1 MRNHPC
7 VPAFRMDEFV
17 VLKDRECNA
26 LEMTPTSPVKE
37 RPSMNR
43 TTAAIAVL
51 ALTLMAVQPAWADYQ
66 AGQRARDAGNIDEAL
81 TQWRAAANAS
91 DRRAMLALGRLYL
104 QGLGVLQDFVEA
116 HKWLNLAASRGEAA
130 ALKERDALAAKM
142 TPEERA
148 EAQKLA
154 RAWRPGATPEAA
166 RAPPA
171 ASASTPA
178 AEAGPP
184 PPRAI
189 REAQALLGALGYRPG
204 PADGIWGRR
213 TAEAYRAFLRDAG
226 LPAAEMLTPEALR
239 ALRTIAKRRGGAE
252 TGRSTTAAADAP
264 RAPAETSTPRPAAT
278 RPDAL
283 HRAARMGDI
292 EGMNAA
298 LAAGMDVDV
307 RDERGWTAL
316 MHAVNEGYVL
326 LVPPLLEAN
335 AAVDIRAPDGAT
347 ALFMAAV
354 HGHSEIVALLWKAG
368 TDISIR
374 GPNGRTA
381 ADVARARFGEPDAA
395 RKSGVDPAV
404 LALLQGKTWAEVERE
419 RERQAALIET
429 GAFKDCEECPLM
441 VVVPS
446 GSFRMGSPPGETG
459 RYDNEGPVH
468 RVEIGEP
475 FAVGMYEVTVGE
487 FGRFVGETGYSSG
500 DACYTYEGGTWEER
514 TGRGWLNPG
523 FAQTED
529 HPVVCVNWHDA
540 KAYVGWLTSKTAEGY
555 RLLSESEWEYATR
568 AGTKGRYHWGS
579 RITPGRANYGRN
591 RGQTASVGSYSPNG
605 FGLHDVHGNVWEW
618 VEDCWHDSY
627 EGAPRGGN
635 AWTHGGDCGLRVL
648 RGGSWDYQP
657 GNLRSADRSGST
669 SGGRSGLG
677 GFRVARTLTP

>member
-1 MRNHPC
+1 M
-7 VPAFRMDEFV
+7 
-17 VLKDRECNA
+17 
-26 LEMTPTSPVKE
+26 S
-37 RPSMNR
+37 R
-43 TTAAIAVL
+43 TTSAITVL

-66 AGQRARDAGNIDEAL
+66 AGQRA
-81 TQWRAAANAS
+81 
-91 DRRAMLALGRLYL
+91 
-104 QGLGVLQDFVEA
+104 
-116 HKWLNLAASRGEAA
+116 
-130 ALKERDALAAKM
+130 
-142 TPEERA
+142 
-148 EAQKLA
+148 
-154 RAWRPGATPEAA
+154 WRPGAAPEAVH
-166 RAPPA
+166 APPA

-213 TAEAYRAFLRDAG
+213 TGEAYRAFLRDAG
-226 LPAAEMLTPEALR
+226 LPAAEMVTPEALR
-239 ALRTIAKRRGGAE
+239 ALRAIAKRRGDAA

-264 RAPAETSTPRPAAT
+264 RAPAETSTSRPAAT

-292 EGMNAA
+292 EGMKAA
-298 LAAGMDVDV
+298 LAAGVDVDA
-307 RDERGWTAL
+307 RDGRGWTAL

-326 LVPPLLEAN
+326 LVSLLLEAN
-335 AAVDIRAPDGAT
+335 AAEDIRAPDGAT

-354 HGHSEIVALLWKAG
+354 HGHSEIIGLLMKAG

-374 GPNGRTA
+374 GPKGRTA
-381 ADVARARFGEPDAA
+381 VDVARARFGEPDAA

-404 LALLQGKTWAEVERE
+404 LTLLQGKTWAEVERE
-419 RERQAALIET
+419 RERQAELAALIEA
-429 GAFKDCEECPLM
+429 GPFKDCEECPLM

-500 DACYTYEGGTWEER
+500 DACHTYEGAGWQER
-514 TGRGWLNPG
+514 TGRGWRNPG
-523 FAQTED
+523 FAQTEG

-540 KAYVGWLTSKTAEGY
+540 KAYVGWLTGKTAKEY

-568 AGTKGRYHWGS
+568 AGTTGQYHWGS
-579 RITPGRANYGRN
+579 RITSGRTNYGEN
-591 RGQTASVGSYSPNG
+591 RRQTASVGSFSPNG
-605 FGLHDVHGNVWEW
+605 FGLHNVHGNVWEW
-618 VEDCWHDSY
+618 VEDCWHGSY
-627 EGAPRGGN
+627 EGAPRDGS
-635 AWTHGGDCGLRVL
+635 GGDCGTRVL
-648 RGGSWDYQP
+648 RGGSWNSVP
-657 GNLRSADRSGST
+657 WNLRSAYRLRNTIGNRIDSV
-669 SGGRSGLG
+669 
-677 GFRVARTLTP
+677 GFRIARTLTP